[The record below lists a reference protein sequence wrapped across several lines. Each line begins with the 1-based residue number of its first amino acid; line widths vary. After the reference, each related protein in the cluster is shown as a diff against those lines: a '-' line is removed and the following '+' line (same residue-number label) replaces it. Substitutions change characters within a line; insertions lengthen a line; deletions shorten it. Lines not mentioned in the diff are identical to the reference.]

1 MKKELTT
8 DFQTRLWE
16 AVKSIE
22 QVSQAEVIVVLRASS
37 HSYQDIPL
45 VWGICAAWISH
56 TYMIYTPDFFEN
68 WLIYYIPIFAFA
80 FSYAFACLPAIKRL
94 CSKKSTLQKNVEI
107 MARAIFQKGGIH
119 HTRAKTGVLI
129 YCSFL
134 EQSVYI
140 LPDRGIEMAIPHEEW
155 QNLRQE
161 FNLIFACKRPTDALL
176 KELHKTRL
184 LFGRYL
190 PTRPGD
196 INELPDVREI
206 DL

>member
-16 AVKSIE
+16 AVKLIE
-22 QVSQAEVIVVLRASS
+22 QASQAEVIVVLRASS
-37 HSYQDIPL
+37 HRYPDIPL
-45 VWGICAAWISH
+45 VWGISAAWVSH
-56 TYMIYTPDFFEN
+56 TYMMYSPDFFEN
-68 WLIYYIPIFAFA
+68 WLVYYLPIFAFA
-80 FSYAFACLPAIKRL
+80 LSYTFAQLPAITRL

-107 MARAIFQKGGIH
+107 MARAIFQKGGLY

-155 QNLRQE
+155 QRLRLE
-161 FNLIFACKRPTDALL
+161 FNLIFASKKPMDALL
-176 KELHKTRL
+176 IELHKTQL

-190 PTRPGD
+190 PALAGD
-196 INELPDVREI
+196 INELPDVLEI

>member
-1 MKKELTT
+1 MKKEFTT
-8 DFQTRLWE
+8 DFQTRLWD

-22 QVSQAEVIVVLRASS
+22 RDSQAEVVVVLRACSDT
-37 HSYQDIPL
+37 YPAIPL
-45 VWGICAAWISH
+45 VWGICAAWLSH
-56 TYMIYTPDFFEN
+56 TYMMYAPDFFEN
-68 WLIYYIPIFAFA
+68 WLVYYVPIFAFA
-80 FSYAFACLPAIKRL
+80 ISYAFAHLPAIKRL
-94 CSKKSTLQKNVEI
+94 CTKKSTLQKNVEI

-155 QNLRQE
+155 QSLRQE
-161 FNLIFACKRPTDALL
+161 FNLIFAGKKTTDRLL
-176 KELHKTRL
+176 TALHKTRL

-190 PTRPGD
+190 PARGDD
-196 INELPDVREI
+196 INELPDSLEI

>member
-16 AVKSIE
+16 AIKSIE
-22 QVSQAEVIVVLRASS
+22 QDSQAEVIVVLRDSS
-37 HSYQDIPL
+37 HAYPDIPL

-56 TYMIYTPDFFEN
+56 TYMMYAPDFFEN
-68 WLIYYIPIFAFA
+68 WLVYYIPIFAFVI
-80 FSYAFACLPAIKRL
+80 SYAFAHLPAIKRL

-107 MARAIFQKGGIH
+107 MARAIFQKGGIY

-134 EQSVYI
+134 EQSVFL

-155 QNLRQE
+155 QSLRRE
-161 FNLIFACKRPTDALL
+161 FNLIFAGKKPTDALL
-176 KELHKTRL
+176 TELHKTRL
-184 LFGRYL
+184 LFGQYL
-190 PTRPGD
+190 PALADD
-196 INELPDVREI
+196 INELPDIREI
-206 DL
+206 NL

>member
-22 QVSQAEVIVVLRASS
+22 QNSQAEVIVVLRASS
-37 HSYQDIPL
+37 HAYPDIPL

-56 TYMIYTPDFFEN
+56 TYMMYSPDLFEN
-68 WLIYYIPIFAFA
+68 WLVYYLPIFAFA
-80 FSYAFACLPAIKRL
+80 LSYAFAHLPAIKRL
-94 CSKKSTLQKNVEI
+94 CSKQSTLQKNVEI
-107 MARAIFQKGGIH
+107 MARALFQKGGIY
-119 HTRAKTGVLI
+119 HTRAKTGMLI

-134 EQSVYI
+134 EQSVYL

-155 QNLRQE
+155 QSLHLE
-161 FNLIFACKRPTDALL
+161 FKLVFASKKPMDALL
-176 KELHKTRL
+176 TALHKTRL
-184 LFGRYL
+184 LFGQYL
-190 PTRPGD
+190 PALADD
-196 INELPDVREI
+196 INELPDVLDI